1 MPAIHWLLF
10 ALSISLWPLTLSW
23 QIARR
28 LRQKEDRA
36 AFPALIQSPRLW
48 VTILCTFVCTLGAL
62 WLFPWAAHLP
72 AAEPWGLLSGL
83 GFVALIAV
91 SILYAQRIGSIK

>member
-10 ALSISLWPLTLSW
+10 VLSIGLWPLTLSW
-23 QIARR
+23 QIVRR
-28 LRQKEDRA
+28 LRQEGPA

-48 VTILCTFVCTLGAL
+48 LAMFCAFVCALGAL

-72 AAEPWGLLSGL
+72 IAEPWGLLSGL
-83 GFVALIAV
+83 GFVALVAV
-91 SILYAQRIGSIK
+91 SIRYAHRIGSTW